1 MGLQKVQIQVVSDQ
15 TFQNNTNI
23 IMSRSVALALGIP
36 RQPFWVTFGS
46 AVDTAYL
53 ELSNHSGN
61 LVRIHENLAKK
72 LHLRSQASIYA
83 QFDEQAMRLKFGPLF
98 GILINHMPAENQ
110 GQTLGPLTKFL
121 DECVLASSTK
131 GIAVVVFQP
140 QHIQLEKR
148 EVTGW
153 AKERGKWTSATFPY
167 PDIIYN
173 RIMSR
178 RIEELPAVQAKLNKL
193 SKHHNIPI
201 FNERFLD
208 KGQVHAILQKDEAIA
223 HLLPYTVPFN
233 LKRVKEAFTHYPILY
248 LKPTNGS
255 LGSGIIRLTRSN
267 KIYLYQYATA
277 NGSITRTARSFVQ
290 LGKIL
295 TQKIKQQPYIIQQGL
310 VLVTFDKRPVDFR
323 VLLQKNRQGKWSV
336 TSTVARIA
344 NDRQIVSNLARGGT
358 LRKVPELLA
367 ELKLRTKPSS
377 QEIRQRAL
385 TIAHSF
391 ERHANGHFAELG
403 IDLALDTNGRIWLL
417 EINSKPSKTDDSVLN
432 QGGKIRP
439 SVSKLLDYV
448 HHLAGIEHTV
458 PKARRKRR

>member
-1 MGLQKVQIQVVSDQ
+1 
-15 TFQNNTNI
+15 
-23 IMSRSVALALGIP
+23 
-36 RQPFWVTFGS
+36 
-46 AVDTAYL
+46 
-53 ELSNHSGN
+53 
-61 LVRIHENLAKK
+61 
-72 LHLRSQASIYA
+72 
-83 QFDEQAMRLKFGPLF
+83 MRLKFGPLF